1 MYESNDLHNN
11 EIAITKQ
18 LLKIKYEILH
28 FL

>member
-1 MYESNDLHNN
+1 MNAMIHNN

-18 LLKIKYEILH
+18 LLKIKYEILY